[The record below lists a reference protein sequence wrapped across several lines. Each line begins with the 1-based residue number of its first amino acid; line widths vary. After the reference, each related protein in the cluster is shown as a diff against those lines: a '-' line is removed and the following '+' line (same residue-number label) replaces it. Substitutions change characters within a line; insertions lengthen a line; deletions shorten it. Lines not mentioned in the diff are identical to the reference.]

1 MSLGRAGCGFLQR
14 TWRGLIQCCSV
25 NLPAATTA
33 ALGRH
38 NMNRQL
44 IFRSIV
50 LLGFVLS
57 LAGVLSA
64 QNTPDKKLVV
74 NGKTMAGAVR
84 QIDGHSYVD
93 IETLGQITNGTV
105 TFEPNQIVLTM
116 PGSYSPGPNPD
127 ATPPPTTQRLSRGFA
142 SAANLAVA
150 EMKEWKGALATMVT
164 FGLAAGGGWA
174 QEYHNRVETS
184 VTQASVAATT
194 ESDRNALQLLNN
206 EFATLANWASDI
218 VAERQALNGARTV
231 DPNSLQNDRVL
242 AKISDCGR
250 FLNSM
255 LVSGA
260 FVDSASCH

>member
-1 MSLGRAGCGFLQR
+1 
-14 TWRGLIQCCSV
+14 
-25 NLPAATTA
+25 
-33 ALGRH
+33 
-38 NMNRQL
+38 MNRHLNFQ
-44 IFRSIV
+44 SIA

-57 LAGVLSA
+57 LTGVLLA
-64 QNTPDKKLVV
+64 QQTRDRKLVV

-84 QIDGHSYVD
+84 QIDGHSYID

-105 TFEPNQIVLTM
+105 TFEPNRIVLTI
-116 PGSYSPGPNPD
+116 PGSYSPGPSSD
-127 ATPPPTTQRLSRGFA
+127 ATAPQTTQRLSKDFA
-142 SAANLAVA
+142 SAANFAVA

-231 DPNSLQNDRVL
+231 DPNTLQNDRVL

-260 FVDSASCH
+260 FMDNSSCH

>member
-1 MSLGRAGCGFLQR
+1 
-14 TWRGLIQCCSV
+14 
-25 NLPAATTA
+25 
-33 ALGRH
+33 
-38 NMNRQL
+38 MNRHL
-44 IFRSIV
+44 NFRSIV

-57 LAGVLSA
+57 LAGVLLA
-64 QNTPDKKLVV
+64 QQMPDKKLVV
-74 NGKTMAGAVR
+74 NGKTTAGAVR

-93 IETLGQITNGTV
+93 IETLAQATNGMV
-105 TFEPNQIVLTM
+105 TFEPNRIVLTI
-116 PGSYSPGPNPD
+116 PGSNSPGPNPD
-127 ATPPPTTQRLSRGFA
+127 ATTPQTTQRLSKDFA
-142 SAANLAVA
+142 SAANFAVA
-150 EMKEWKGALATMVT
+150 DMKEWKGALATMVT

-174 QEYHNRVETS
+174 QEYHNRVEMS

-218 VAERQALNGARTV
+218 VAERHALNGARTV

-260 FVDSASCH
+260 FIDNPSCH

>member
-1 MSLGRAGCGFLQR
+1 
-14 TWRGLIQCCSV
+14 
-25 NLPAATTA
+25 
-33 ALGRH
+33 
-38 NMNRQL
+38 MNRRL
-44 IFRSIV
+44 NFRSMV
-50 LLGFVLS
+50 LLGCVLS

-64 QNTPDKKLVV
+64 QKMSDKKLVV
-74 NGKTMAGAVR
+74 NGKTMAGTVR

-93 IETLGQITNGTV
+93 IETLGQIINGTV
-105 TFEPNQIVLTM
+105 TFEPNRVVLTI
-116 PGSYSPGPNPD
+116 PGSYSPGPNAD
-127 ATPPPTTQRLSRGFA
+127 ATTPQTTQRLSKDFA
-142 SAANLAVA
+142 SAANFAVA
-150 EMKEWKGALATMVT
+150 DMKEWKGALATMVT

-184 VTQASVAATT
+184 VTQASVAAVT
-194 ESDRNALQLLNN
+194 ESDRNAFQLLNN

-218 VAERQALNGARTV
+218 VAERHALNGARTV

-260 FVDSASCH
+260 FIDNPSCH